1 MLRVAIAGAG
11 VTGLV
16 TSIAFALHGHQITIY
31 ERKTED
37 VFANEGGAGIQLQ
50 SNAIRIL
57 HALGI
62 DIGNVGHDSGV
73 VVVRR
78 YATEEPLGL
87 VKPVT
92 GLQVYVLGSD
102 FRRLMLAQALAR
114 GVRVQFGTDIAAV
127 DAAQPAILLK
137 TGVSVNNAD
146 LIIAADGVRSK
157 VRRSL
162 FPSVHPE
169 VRTECTFQFQVP
181 FSGLEK
187 SEAARRV
194 IRSRNANLIV
204 GPNTAI
210 VASPIFSRG
219 IFDLQFITRNYRL
232 EDDPHPE
239 IWNEHIPDG
248 MIDLQRRYQNHGPII
263 QESMSRAQGGV
274 WKWRHAECFAPSWTS
289 DNGKVI
295 LAGEPCHAMVPYAGQ
310 GAGMCIED
318 AAVLAEVFR
327 NVSTGDD
334 EQIRRRAKLYQDLRQ
349 PRTIRCHRRAQ
360 ALGASFGQPDGEGQ
374 RKRDAATRTAQ
385 AKKAKLPPQGDPNAH
400 PLSNEFDNWLEQY
413 DAVQEARKALQAAG
427 LVNLQTSNL

>member
-16 TSIAFALHGHQITIY
+16 TSIAFAQHGHQITIY

-62 DIGNVGHDSGV
+62 DIGNVGHDSGG

-92 GLQVYVLGSD
+92 GAQVYVLRSD

-127 DAAQPAILLK
+127 DAARPALLLK

-162 FPSVHPE
+162 FPSVLP
-169 VRTECTFQFQVP
+169 QVP
-181 FSGLEK
+181 FSELEK
-187 SEAARRV
+187 SEAARKV
-194 IRSRNANLIV
+194 IRSRNTNLIV
-204 GPNTAI
+204 GPHTTI

-219 IFDLQFITRNYRL
+219 IFDLQFVTRNYRL

-248 MIDLQRRYQNHGPII
+248 MTDLRRRYQNHGPII

-295 LAGEPCHAMVPYAGQ
+295 LAGESCHAMVPYAGQ

-318 AAVLAEVFR
+318 AAVLAEMFR
-327 NVSTGDD
+327 NVPTGDD
-334 EQIRRRAKLYQDLRQ
+334 EQISRRAKLYQDLRQ
-349 PRTIRCHRRAQ
+349 PRTTRCHRRAQ

-427 LVNLQTSNL
+427 LLNLQTSNL